1 MLFSLVRLAA
11 GFVGAMMVVQAATAA
26 ELKVLTTPALSAV
39 WHDLKPKF
47 EAAGHKLDLVY
58 APGAAIAKR
67 VAEGEAA
74 DVMFSTGAGIDNM
87 IKSGK
92 VLAGTGTPIASSGM
106 GVAVLKGAP
115 KPDISTPEKFK
126 QALLAAKAVAYTDP
140 SGGGASGVHLA
151 KVLEKLG
158 IAKEINAKARLGRG
172 VPSATRQRDEVVERR
187 RRLDQLRNQRTAPP
201 HRDDDH
207 PAVAGE
213 GACHGARHRSLADTL
228 AGADHGDRRQAER
241 VQRRRVEAKVGADVR
256 DAVGEEPAREMKPR
270 PRIEHGL
277 VRQVDRDLRVTGL
290 THERDAV
297 VRRAA
302 QLLGAAD
309 EHHADE
315 FVRQLRERLPHD
327 VRIVLPVDDR
337 DGLHR
342 LLVTSPSIRAVY
354 FSYVFVSVENWMMR
368 SWSWNG

>member
-172 VPSATRQRDEVVERR
+172 VPSASFIVKGEADLAIQQLPELMAVQGVEIVGPLPGDLQNVTPFAAGVHVASKNAEAGRA
-187 RRLDQLRNQRTAPP
+187 LIKFLQSPEAIAAIKAKGLEPPAAPK
-201 HRDDDH
+201 
-207 PAVAGE
+207 A
-213 GACHGARHRSLADTL
+213 S
-228 AGADHGDRRQAER
+228 
-241 VQRRRVEAKVGADVR
+241 
-256 DAVGEEPAREMKPR
+256 
-270 PRIEHGL
+270 
-277 VRQVDRDLRVTGL
+277 
-290 THERDAV
+290 
-297 VRRAA
+297 
-302 QLLGAAD
+302 
-309 EHHADE
+309 
-315 FVRQLRERLPHD
+315 
-327 VRIVLPVDDR
+327 
-337 DGLHR
+337 
-342 LLVTSPSIRAVY
+342 
-354 FSYVFVSVENWMMR
+354 
-368 SWSWNG
+368 